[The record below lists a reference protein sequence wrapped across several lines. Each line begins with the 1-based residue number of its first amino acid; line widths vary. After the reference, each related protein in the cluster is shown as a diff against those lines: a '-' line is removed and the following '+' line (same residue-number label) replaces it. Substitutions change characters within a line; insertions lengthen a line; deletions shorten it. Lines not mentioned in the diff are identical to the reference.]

1 MKTPSLTPTGLVV
14 AMVAAGA
21 IGAAGTSLVFS
32 SHAAAVPGMAL
43 PATALAVTGAIASR
57 TRL

>member
-1 MKTPSLTPTGLVV
+1 
-14 AMVAAGA
+14 MVAAGA